1 LHDGKFVP
9 IDSLEIGDCLTSKQE
24 CFVFNQDYTVNGT
37 LGQFL
42 TGVLSGDSHISH
54 NPKKFGASLKLRDNV
69 DSDYMHLKSSILS
82 NAGLCMTDYKCNSG
96 VFYSS
101 QEIAE
106 FVEIKNNYKNR
117 DPLIL
122 LNNFSWL
129 GFAVWIMDDAIY
141 DRKRYQLS
149 IKRFAGNCEKLDEI
163 SSVLDELGLFHHISR
178 GGQIV
183 FDVSASEQIASN
195 IAQFVPSCMNRK
207 LPIHHHGCYKP
218 FSLSRETVY
227 RTSDVII
234 TGIRHASKKQMKQRG
249 KYDLSIEHNHN
260 YMAGGNPLGVI
271 VHNSPEVTPGGRA
284 LKFYASVRIDVR
296 RTGKYKVGENV
307 VGASTKASF
316 VKNKIAAPFKEALY
330 NICYGEESYPIYGI
344 DPYGNLIES
353 AIEHKI
359 LHKSGNFIKYGEES
373 LGNGLTN
380 AATAIRLDPNLFK
393 EIYTKTLEKIKPCH
407 TPHQLTSQE
416 VSST

>member
-1 LHDGKFVP
+1 MAKNKKD
-9 IDSLEIGDCLTSKQE
+9 ID
-24 CFVFNQDYTVNGT
+24 
-37 LGQFL
+37 
-42 TGVLSGDSHISH
+42 
-54 NPKKFGASLKLRDNV
+54 
-69 DSDYMHLKSSILS
+69 
-82 NAGLCMTDYKCNSG
+82 
-96 VFYSS
+96 
-101 QEIAE
+101 
-106 FVEIKNNYKNR
+106 
-117 DPLIL
+117 
-122 LNNFSWL
+122 
-129 GFAVWIMDDAIY
+129 
-141 DRKRYQLS
+141 
-149 IKRFAGNCEKLDEI
+149 NCD
-163 SSVLDELGLFHHISR
+163 LDELREEFIKKYGEGVVR
-178 GGQIV
+178 
-183 FDVSASEQIASN
+183 FDVDEVISNVEAVPTNIISIDAAFGIGGVPRGRIIEIFGPESSGKTTTCLQIAAAFQNTDFNGRKGRVAFVDAEHALDPQWAKKIGCNPEDFIFTQPEHGEQAYDIIEMIVKSGKVELIILDS
-195 IAQFVPSCMNRK
+195 IAALSTKDEVEGEITDQSIGAQARMNSKALKRIK
-207 LPIHHHGCYKP
+207 GI
-218 FSLSRETVY
+218 LSDNKVTLICCNQIREK
-227 RTSDVII
+227 I
-234 TGIRHASKKQMKQRG
+234 
-249 KYDLSIEHNHN
+249 
-260 YMAGGNPLGVI
+260 GVMFG
-271 VHNSPEVTPGGRA
+271 SPEVTPGGRA